1 MTGNNTEL
9 MSYLD
14 SAVSPYHAVSQAAAM
29 LDAAGFSPLEM
40 TGNWTLEAGHSYY
53 VNMFDSSL
61 LAFRT
66 GSIEG
71 GIRLSGAHTD
81 WPCLRVRPNPELVSA
96 GCCKLSVEVYGGALL
111 NTWFDRP
118 LSLAGLVMLRSDDPL
133 HPRHVLVDFAEP
145 VITVPSLAIHM
156 NRGVNSGVE
165 VNALRDMPPIC
176 RTIEAAWE
184 KNGYLAGKIA
194 ENLGV
199 EPSDVLSFDLVAYNT
214 QPATLVG
221 FEKDMLSS
229 PRLDNLTSCFAC
241 LYGIIQA
248 QTDAFCG
255 IVLYDNEEIGSRTKQ
270 GAGSSVLSMLL
281 EKACGS
287 LGIGRGE
294 YLDAMMDGI
303 LLSCDVAHAAHP
315 NYAEKSD
322 SISRSLLNHG
332 LSLKLN
338 ASQKYATDAAGW
350 AIVEGLCLKNDI
362 PHQKYAN
369 RPDMAGGGTI
379 GSIASAL
386 MGIRAV
392 DVGVP
397 MLAMHSSC
405 ELMGAKDQQAL
416 NALVKALFEA

>member
-9 MSYLD
+9 MRYLD
-14 SAVSPYHAVSQAAAM
+14 SAVSPYHAVEEAAKM
-29 LDAAGFSPLEM
+29 LDDAGFTALNM
-40 TGNWTLEAGHSYY
+40 TGDWSLENKRGYY
-53 VNMFDSSL
+53 VKMFDSSL

-66 GSIEG
+66 GSIKG

-81 WPCLRVRPNPELVSA
+81 WPCLRVRPNPEVVSA
-96 GCCKLSVEVYGGALL
+96 GCCKLSVEVYGGALM

-118 LSLAGLVMLRSDDPL
+118 LSMAGLVMVRSENALQPN
-133 HPRHVLVDFAEP
+133 HVLVDFKEP
-145 VITVPSLAIHM
+145 VITLPSLAIHM
-156 NRGVNSGVE
+156 NRNANSGVE
-165 VNALRDMPPIC
+165 VNALRDMPPVC
-176 RTIEAAWE
+176 RTIEGAWE
-184 KNGYLAGKIA
+184 KDGYLAGKIA
-194 ENLGV
+194 ENLGIAK
-199 EPSDVLSFDLVAYNT
+199 EDVLSFDLCVYNP

-229 PRLDNLTSCFAC
+229 PRLDNITSCFAS
-241 LYGIIQA
+241 LYGIIA
-248 QTDAFCG
+248 AETEAFCG
-255 IVLYDNEEIGSRTKQ
+255 AVLYDNEEIGSRTKQ
-270 GAGSSVLSMLL
+270 GAGSSVLTMLL
-281 EKACGS
+281 EKACAS
-287 LGIGRGE
+287 LGISRCE

-315 NYAEKSD
+315 NYADKSD

-338 ASQKYATDAAGW
+338 ASQKYATDSHGW
-350 AIVEGLCLKNDI
+350 AVVEDLCERNSI

-397 MLAMHSSC
+397 MLAMHSAC
-405 ELMGAKDQQAL
+405 ELMGAKDQAAL